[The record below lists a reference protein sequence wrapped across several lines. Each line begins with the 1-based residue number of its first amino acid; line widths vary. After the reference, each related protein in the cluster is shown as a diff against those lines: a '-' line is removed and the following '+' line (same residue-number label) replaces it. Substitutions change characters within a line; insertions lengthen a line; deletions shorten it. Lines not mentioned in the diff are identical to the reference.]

1 MALMKSKICCL
12 SDIGSLLWSAV
23 PWRSGV
29 TQRRNWKSRSTIIGF
44 MGELLANPG
53 HRTRRDHGTRKGF
66 HGNATSCRVRGKR
79 LARIAVPKMKKA
91 GEESPAV
98 QI

>member
-1 MALMKSKICCL
+1 MVFAWSPADRTASFQLGKHCVTKYSEIFASATNSERVGARPSPLAMGRMESKICCL

-23 PWRSGV
+23 PVASDV

-53 HRTRRDHGTRKGF
+53 
-66 HGNATSCRVRGKR
+66 
-79 LARIAVPKMKKA
+79 P
-91 GEESPAV
+91 
-98 QI
+98 